1 MAEAD
6 RTGLLLLAALGD
18 LAVAAALAV
27 VATLLLRR
35 FMLRLTERH
44 PQVARQLIE
53 PATGRGQRLYEY
65 LKGRESRRL
74 HDPRAHSLAFG
85 AYVCAWIALFLL
97 VLAALTLAAALIF

>member
-1 MAEAD
+1 MADGD

-18 LAVAAALAV
+18 LALAAALAV
-27 VATLLLRR
+27 VAALLLRR
-35 FMLRLTERH
+35 FMLRLAERH

-53 PATGRGQRLYEY
+53 PVEGRSQRLYQY

-85 AYVCAWIALFLL
+85 AYVCTWIALFLL
-97 VLAALTLAAALIF
+97 ALAALTLAAALIF